1 MQWFNIMHLSHT
13 LFLLGATLLLLLLL
27 CYCIRGCM
35 VFPALICSRLLSRPI
50 VLSYHTHLPVIL
62 QSYLPWL
69 PTRWVWKYIRFI
81 HSFAD
86 LTLVTSPQLEQE
98 FHSHGI
104 PRVQVWQ
111 KGIDSERFH
120 PVHSCDKMRRRMAG
134 GKPTDF
140 LIVYVGRLATEKRVH
155 DLEGILEH
163 LPGARLCLVGAG
175 PHEAPLKEVLPEAV
189 FLGELQG
196 EELSQAFAS
205 ADVFLFPSDSET
217 LGFVVMEAMA
227 SGLAVV
233 AANAGGIPSMIRHRD
248 TGWLVE
254 PGNKTEYIRIL
265 QLLQANSAW
274 RLQLAVRARKATEA
288 WTWEASM
295 ANLRN
300 MQYGQ
305 AILNYEDRR
314 SVRMWRALFNR
325 KNTGGLKTG

>member
-1 MQWFNIMHLSHT
+1 
-13 LFLLGATLLLLLLL
+13 
-27 CYCIRGCM
+27 M
-35 VFPALICSRLLSRPI
+35 VFPALICSRLFSRPI
-50 VLSYHTHLPVIL
+50 VLSYHTHLPVYL

-69 PTRWVWKYIRFI
+69 PTRWVWKLIRSV

-104 PRVQVWQ
+104 PRVRVWQ
-111 KGIDSERFH
+111 KGIDTKRFH
-120 PVHSCDKMRRRMAG
+120 PFYSCKKMRRRMAG

-140 LIVYVGRLATEKRVH
+140 LIIYVGRLATEKRVQ

-175 PHEAPLKEVLPEAV
+175 PQEAQSKQMLPEAV
-189 FLGELQG
+189 FLGELQSK
-196 EELSQAFAS
+196 ELSQAFAS

-233 AANAGGIPSMIRHRD
+233 AANAGGIPSMIHHRD

-254 PGNKTEYIRIL
+254 PGNKAEYIRIL
-265 QLLQANSAW
+265 QRLRANSAW
-274 RLQLAVRARKATEA
+274 RMQLAVRARKATED

-300 MQYGQ
+300 TLYVQ
-305 AILNYEDRR
+305 AFLNYEDRQ
-314 SVRMWRALFNR
+314 SVRMWHALFNR
-325 KNTGGLKTG
+325 KNTGMLKTG